1 MMKLSLGVDPD
12 VQTEFVDMADQ
23 AEEEEEEEEEE
34 EVAVDGDGEDGEE
47 VEEPTEDTV
56 TEQEEVRWERAL
68 FTHSIA
74 ILGLCIYRCSILGSH
89 YSLPGSFEYNHF

>member
-34 EVAVDGDGEDGEE
+34 EVAVDGDGEDGGEV

-56 TEQEEVRWERAL
+56 TEQKEVRWKRVL
-68 FTHSIA
+68 FTRSIA
-74 ILGLCIYRCSILGSH
+74 GLGLFFYRCSVLVHTG
-89 YSLPGSFEYNHF
+89 HF

>member
-34 EVAVDGDGEDGEE
+34 EVAVDGDGEDGGEV

-56 TEQEEVRWERAL
+56 TEQKEVRWKRVL
-68 FTHSIA
+68 FTRSIA
-74 ILGLCIYRCSILGSH
+74 GLGLCFCRCSVLVHTG
-89 YSLPGSFEYNHF
+89 HF

>member
-34 EVAVDGDGEDGEE
+34 EVAVDGDGEDGGEV

-56 TEQEEVRWERAL
+56 TEQEEVRWKRVL
-68 FTHSIA
+68 FMHSIA
-74 ILGLCIYRCSILGSH
+74 GLGLCFCRCSVLVHTG
-89 YSLPGSFEYNHF
+89 HF